1 MWKETTRYRQPDD
14 WIFASPRTQGEYPFR
29 PDAVL
34 QKVIRPA
41 PLKAGINKR
50 LGWHTFR
57 HTFSSLLIANGENL
71 KVVQELMR
79 HASSRC
85 TLEVYS
91 QARIVA
97 KRQAQQRVVQ
107 MMLPEEAET
116 PVIACHPQ
124 IEIR

>member
-1 MWKETTRYRQPDD
+1 M
-14 WIFASPRTQGEYPFR
+14 
-29 PDAVL
+29 
-34 QKVIRPA
+34 
-41 PLKAGINKR
+41 
-50 LGWHTFR
+50 
-57 HTFSSLLIANGENL
+57 

-107 MMLPEEAET
+107 MILPEEAET
-116 PVIACHPQ
+116 PDPVIACHPR